1 MSEPVAT
8 DFGTLVDLSSERLG
22 GAVVYA
28 NDDFFAEKENLL
40 RESKPV
46 FIDGKYTDRGKWMDG
61 WESRR
66 KRVPG
71 HDFAI
76 IRLGV
81 AGIVRE
87 VVVDTAFF
95 RGNFP
100 ESCSIDGAVVAGYPS
115 PDEVAADGIEW
126 TEILP
131 RTKLKGDHLHR
142 FEIPAGARKRF
153 THLRFHIY
161 PDGGVARFRA
171 LGEVAAHP
179 RWMGKRGD
187 TVDLASVEHGAVVES
202 ASDMFFG
209 SRHNLIMPNRAVNMG
224 DGWETKRSRR
234 EGNDWVIVKLAAPG
248 TLGRI
253 ILDTAHFK
261 GNFPESAAVCVANVR
276 PNGDASKIAES
287 AWTPLLGR
295 TKLSAHTIH
304 VFDEALGEHGIVTH
318 ARLRIWP
325 DGGVSRMRLFGS
337 VSDEG
342 REDIGLRALA
352 SLSDAE
358 AYGAFLSM
366 CGSRAWAHAMVKKKS
381 ATSIDALVKAGEDA
395 FAKLGEDDWME
406 AFAAHP
412 KIGGKKPEGAATA
425 QSKAWS
431 AKEQSKVSA
440 ASERTKRR
448 LAKANEAYEK
458 KFGRIYI
465 VCATGKTAEE
475 MIALAEKRL
484 KNGPAR
490 ELKASSDEQKK
501 ITELRLRKWVMR

>member
-1 MSEPVAT
+1 MTDNVDT

-40 RESKPV
+40 REARPV
-46 FIDGKYTDRGKWMDG
+46 FIEGKYTDRGKWMDG

-66 KRVPG
+66 RRVPG

-81 AGIVRE
+81 PGVVRE
-87 VVVDTAFF
+87 VLVDTAFF
-95 RGNFP
+95 RGNYP
-100 ESCSIDGAVVAGYPS
+100 ESCSIDGASVAGYPS
-115 PDEVAADGIEW
+115 PDEIASDAIQW

-131 RTKLKGDHLHR
+131 STKLRGDSVHR
-142 FEIPAGARKRF
+142 FPIPAGGRKRF

-171 LGEVAAHP
+171 LGDVAPHP
-179 RWMGKRGD
+179 RWVGRAGS
-187 TVDLASVEHGAVVES
+187 TVDLAAVEHGAVVES
-202 ASDMFFG
+202 TSDMFFG

-234 EGNDWVIVKLAAPG
+234 EGSDWVIVRLAAPG
-248 TLGRI
+248 TIERI
-253 ILDTAHFK
+253 VLDTAWFK
-261 GNFPESAAVCVANVR
+261 GNFPESADVCVANVK
-276 PNGDASKIAES
+276 PNADAAKLPDS
-287 AWTPLLGR
+287 AWTNVLAR

-304 VFDEALGEHGIVTH
+304 VFDEGLGEHGTVTH

-325 DGGVSRMRLFGS
+325 DGGVSRMRLFGL

-342 REDIGLRALA
+342 REHVGLRALA
-352 SLSDAE
+352 SLSDAD
-358 AYGAFLSM
+358 AYGVYLSM
-366 CGSRAWAHAMVKKKS
+366 CGARAWAHAMVKKK
-381 ATSIDALVKAGEDA
+381 ATGSLDALVKASAEA
-395 FAKLGEDDWME
+395 FEKLSEDDWME

-412 KIGGKKPEGAATA
+412 RIGGKKPDGAATA

-431 AKEQSKVSA
+431 AKEQSRVGA
-440 ASERTKRR
+440 ASERTKKR

-465 VCATGKTAEE
+465 VCATGRTAEE

-484 KNGPAR
+484 KNGPAK
-490 ELKASSDEQKK
+490 ELKASAAEQQK
-501 ITELRLRKWVMR
+501 ITELRLGKWVMR